1 MVTVDTILTDATA
14 GTHATSVAESRV
26 LDALQSCVDRW
37 GFDKVTIDD
46 VAAESRVSRASIY
59 RMFPGGRDVMFEALR
74 VRNLTVFFEGMR
86 SSLHGAE
93 SLLELT
99 VRISVYATNEL
110 RNDAHL
116 VSMLAAEDATVLRE
130 FSVNGLP
137 RIINV
142 ASAYL
147 LPFVTDFLPPAAS
160 ERFVDLAARLLISH
174 FLAPSLLHDLGDPES
189 ARDFF
194 APLVQLIDVHVQ

>member
-1 MVTVDTILTDATA
+1 MVTVDTVLTGVMA
-14 GTHATSVAESRV
+14 GSHSTSAAESRV
-26 LDALQSCVDRW
+26 LDALQSCIDRW
-37 GFDKVTIDD
+37 GLDKVTIDD
-46 VAAESRVSRASIY
+46 VATESKVSRASIY

-74 VRNLTVFFEGMR
+74 LRNLTVFFEGMR
-86 SSLHGAE
+86 SSLHGSD
-93 SLLELT
+93 SLLDLT

-130 FSVNGLP
+130 FSINGLP

-147 LPFVTDFLPPAAS
+147 LPFVTEFLPPAAS

-174 FLAPSLLHDLGDPES
+174 FLAPSPLHDLGDPES

-194 APLVQLIDVHVQ
+194 APLVQLIDAHGH

>member
-1 MVTVDTILTDATA
+1 MVTIDTLFA
-14 GTHATSVAESRV
+14 GTHSTSAAEARI
-26 LDALQSCVDRW
+26 LDALQSCVERW
-37 GFDKVTIDD
+37 GFEKVTIDD
-46 VAAESRVSRASIY
+46 VAQEAKVSRATIY
-59 RMFPGGRDVMFEALR
+59 RLFPGGRDVMFEALR

-86 SSLHGAE
+86 SSLLGAD
-93 SLLELT
+93 SLLDLT

-116 VSMLAAEDATVLRE
+116 VSMLAAEDASVLRE

-147 LPFVTDFLPPAAS
+147 LPFVTEFLPPAAS
-160 ERFVDLAARLLISH
+160 QRFVDLAARLLISH
-174 FLAPSLLHDLGDPES
+174 FLAPSPLHDLGEPES
-189 ARDFF
+189 AREFF
-194 APLVQLIDVHVQ
+194 APLVQLIHIND